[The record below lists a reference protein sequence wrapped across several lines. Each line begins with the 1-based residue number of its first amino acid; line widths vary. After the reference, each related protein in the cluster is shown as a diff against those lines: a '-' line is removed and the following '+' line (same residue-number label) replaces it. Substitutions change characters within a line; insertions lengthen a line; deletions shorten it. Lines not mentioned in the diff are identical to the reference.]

1 MTITKYSTKKGDRY
15 KLTEHLGMNP
25 ITGKRIMVTRRGFK
39 TKKEAQSAVNALHY
53 AYDTGKMET
62 PTNLTYQTAYKKWL
76 SYYKDT
82 VKECTLN
89 KTCGYF
95 DHHILLAFG
104 QMFLS
109 DIRPIDCQD
118 FADALSEKFT
128 SYGKVYDYARRVY
141 DYAYK
146 TGIVDKQNSFDRV
159 IKPKKKKG
167 EKRETEFLEIE
178 ELRELLDAID
188 DPMWKIYFR
197 LLAFTGMRK
206 GESLALKW
214 TDLDFKNKTV
224 EISKTVTLGMG
235 NIPYVTSTK
244 TTAGNR
250 TISLDDE
257 TLQALKDYRSTQS
270 PIPMN
275 GYIFSSAKGKPIPLS
290 KPYVRLQS
298 ALKRT
303 SIEKKIN
310 VHSLRHTH
318 CSMLFAAG
326 WSLKEVQ
333 DRLGH
338 SDIKTTMDIYAHV
351 TKEAKKKSMDSFID
365 CIKSV

>member
-1 MTITKYSTKKGDRY
+1 M
-15 KLTEHLGMNP
+15 
-25 ITGKRIMVTRRGFK
+25 
-39 TKKEAQSAVNALHY
+39 
-53 AYDTGKMET
+53 
-62 PTNLTYQTAYKKWL
+62 
-76 SYYKDT
+76 
-82 VKECTLN
+82 
-89 KTCGYF
+89 
-95 DHHILLAFG
+95 
-104 QMFLS
+104 
-109 DIRPIDCQD
+109 
-118 FADALSEKFT
+118 
-128 SYGKVYDYARRVY
+128 
-141 DYAYK
+141 
-146 TGIVDKQNSFDRV
+146 
-159 IKPKKKKG
+159 
-167 EKRETEFLEIE
+167 
-178 ELRELLDAID
+178 DAID
-188 DPMWKIYFR
+188 DPMWKVYFR

-206 GESLALKW
+206 GEPLALQW
-214 TDLDFKNKTV
+214 TDLDYKNKTL

-244 TTAGNR
+244 TTAGHR

-275 GYIFSSAKGKPIPLS
+275 GYIFSSAMGKPIPLS
-290 KPYVRLQS
+290 KPYVKLQS

-303 SIEKKIN
+303 SIDKKIN

-338 SDIKTTMDIYAHV
+338 SDVKTTMDIYAHV

-365 CIKSV
+365 YIKSV